1 MAMKRIKSIFTTL
14 LFLFL
19 ALGVVNAQERK
30 DETTE
35 PYTFTDVKVIPT
47 TSVKNQNRSSTCW
60 SFSGIAFLESEL
72 LRMGKP
78 PIDLSPMFVVRN
90 IYAMKADRYVR
101 FNGTNN
107 FGPGGSF
114 FDVLEAIKRF
124 GIVPMDQYQGL
135 NYGEDSHVH
144 GEIDAVTKAFVD
156 AIVKNPNRKLSTAWK
171 KAFDG
176 ILDAYFGPIPQNFTY
191 NGKSY
196 TPESFAKQLGINPD
210 DYVVITSFSHHP
222 FYQKFVLELPDNWIH
237 GEAYNVPLADFDRI
251 IEYAIDNGYPVAWAS
266 DVSDK
271 GFNWS
276 KGVAIVPDFDDKENA
291 GSDKER
297 WTQLSNRE
305 KEKTLYSFEKPVKEM
320 NITQEVRQIAFD
332 NYQTTDDHGMVLV
345 GKATDQL
352 GNKYYKVKNS
362 WGADGK
368 FKGYFY
374 ASRAF
379 VLYKSTNIMVHKK
392 AIPADVLK
400 KLEL

>member
-1 MAMKRIKSIFTTL
+1 MKKLKFVLVYVLMFSLFWGSVYAQDKS
-14 LFLFL
+14 
-19 ALGVVNAQERK
+19 A
-30 DETTE
+30 ETKE
-35 PYTFTDVKVIPT
+35 PYTFTDLKVIPT

-60 SFSGIAFLESEL
+60 SFSGVAFLESEL

-78 PIDLSPMFVVRN
+78 SVDLSPMYVVRN
-90 IYAMKADRYVR
+90 IYSMKAERYVR

-124 GIVPMDQYQGL
+124 GIVPMAVYPGL

-176 ILDAYFGPIPQNFTY
+176 ILDAYFGVLPQSFTH
-191 NGKSY
+191 NGKTY
-196 TPESFAKQLGINPD
+196 TPESFAKQLGLNAN

-222 FYQKFVLELPDNWIH
+222 FYQKFVLEIPDNWIH
-237 GEAYNVPLADFDRI
+237 GEAYNVPLADFEKI
-251 IEYAIDNGYPVAWAS
+251 IDFAIENGYPVGWAS
-266 DVSDK
+266 DVSEK

-276 KGVAIVPDFDDKENA
+276 KGVAIVPDFNDIENA

-297 WTQLSNRE
+297 WTQLSTKE
-305 KEKTLYSFEKPVKEM
+305 KEKTLYSFENPVKEM
-320 NITQEVRQIAFD
+320 VITQENRQQAFD

-345 GKATDQL
+345 GKAIDQL
-352 GNKYYKVKNS
+352 GNTFYKVKNS
-362 WGADGK
+362 WGTDGK
-368 FKGYFY
+368 YQGYFY
-374 ASRAF
+374 ASKAF
-379 VLYKSTNIMVHKK
+379 VLYKSTNILVNKK
-392 AIPADVLK
+392 AIPAEISK
-400 KLEL
+400 KMGL